1 MKSINI
7 IKLKNLPNENP
18 DFIKKQKDHFW
29 KSMLFLGLI
38 TSLNKKQ
45 SLLIYNLKLKYL
57 MLF

>member
-1 MKSINI
+1 MIFWEKI

-38 TSLNKKQ
+38 NVFLGLMN
-45 SLLIYNLKLKYL
+45 IEKYFL
-57 MLF
+57 VC